1 MFDSDDSKKFWQD
14 AIYFAV
20 VFLAVFF
27 ITFIILYFL
36 NLIPG
41 TSEPIRNVN
50 DFNSDF
56 EEQDPRYDPP
66 KNLTRTV
73 PDKVEIPKIGV
84 NSVIGKPNTQ
94 DVAVLDSFLTKG
106 AVYYPGSGTLEE
118 GNIFLFGHSTGF
130 RIVQN
135 QAYKTF
141 NDLNKLTA
149 GDEIELTANG
159 RKYIYEVTSVILVD
173 EDRALVDF
181 SDDEKKLT
189 ISTCNTFGQKQE
201 RWVVE
206 ARPQ

>member
-159 RKYIYEVTSVILVD
+159 RKYIYKVTSVILVD

>member
-14 AIYFAV
+14 ATYFAV

-27 ITFIILYFL
+27 ITFIIFYFL

-41 TSEPIRNVN
+41 SSEPIRDINN
-50 DFNSDF
+50 FSSNF
-56 EEQDPRYDPP
+56 EEENILPNPP
-66 KNLTRTV
+66 QNLTRTV
-73 PDKVEIPKIGV
+73 PDKIEIPKIGV
-84 NSVIGKPNTQ
+84 SSMIGKPNTQ
-94 DVAVLDSFLTKG
+94 DVAVLDSYLTKG

-135 QAYKTF
+135 LAYKTF
-141 NDLNKLTA
+141 NDLNKLTT
-149 GDEIELTANG
+149 GDQIELTAG
-159 RKYIYEVTSVILVD
+159 GQKHIYEVVSVTLVD

-181 SDDEKKLT
+181 STNDRKLT

-206 ARPQ
+206 AIPQ